1 MSALLSLY
9 NVAHFFAFS
18 CSNVRLFVVAF
29 FSSSL
34 VQWTEVDVSSRS
46 TTDHRKLCLLLDS
59 IRKTSLPGQ
68 LHHVLSPATTANTF
82 GTPSSAPSGR
92 MHAVLSGSRCRIK
105 HAPLNTARIWLG
117 ERTHTLGQWGVPC
130 YSRESVCVSTAQQRS
145 LLSSGFFPAMYY
157 LQSSPLLSSSVDR
170 RFAIRCA

>member
-59 IRKTSLPGQ
+59 IRKTSLPLASSTMCCHLQQ
-68 LHHVLSPATTANTF
+68 L
-82 GTPSSAPSGR
+82 
-92 MHAVLSGSRCRIK
+92 
-105 HAPLNTARIWLG
+105 
-117 ERTHTLGQWGVPC
+117 RTHLAPH
-130 YSRESVCVSTAQQRS
+130 R
-145 LLSSGFFPAMYY
+145 
-157 LQSSPLLSSSVDR
+157 PLLAEGCMQ
-170 RFAIRCA
+170 F